1 MGKTMA
7 RLKRE
12 VPFTIFEQ
20 LAIKRREEFLF
31 ENAKDIILSRYKEL
45 VKEINMTP
53 ATELSYDNI
62 ISMFKPYF
70 YEEVLN
76 DAIELMFTKQPPYN
90 VIANVLEILTEK
102 KLKDAVYG
110 QPMISAFNDA
120 IASIPTDNTF
130 EFILNRGKILIPQVK
145 FLGSK
150 VPWIT
155 PILNEVSG
163 KNIQNNCC
171 TESGCSCSCDGSCE
185 GETKKCT
192 SHKAITKKCNHHCNC
207 YMGPMKKKWEKE
219 INQ

>member
-102 KLKDAVYG
+102 K
-110 QPMISAFNDA
+110 
-120 IASIPTDNTF
+120 T
-130 EFILNRGKILIPQVK
+130 
-145 FLGSK
+145 
-150 VPWIT
+150 
-155 PILNEVSG
+155 
-163 KNIQNNCC
+163 
-171 TESGCSCSCDGSCE
+171 
-185 GETKKCT
+185 
-192 SHKAITKKCNHHCNC
+192 
-207 YMGPMKKKWEKE
+207 
-219 INQ
+219 